1 MKRVGIDMNLLK
13 EQQEIVEILADGS
26 LENEQELLDGL
37 SGFLGQIIS
46 GKIVCF
52 WKESSE

>member
-13 EQQEIVEILADGS
+13 EQQEIVAILADRS
-26 LENEQELLDGL
+26 SEDEQELLDGL

-52 WKESSE
+52 WKETSE

>member
-13 EQQEIVEILADGS
+13 EQQEIVAILADRSSEG
-26 LENEQELLDGL
+26 EQELLDGL

-46 GKIVCF
+46 GQIVCF
-52 WKESSE
+52 WKETSE

>member
-13 EQQEIVEILADGS
+13 EQQEVVDILADRS
-26 LENEQELLDGL
+26 PEDEQELLDGL

-52 WKESSE
+52 WKDSSE

>member
-13 EQQEIVEILADGS
+13 EQQEIVDVLADRS
-26 LENEQELLDGL
+26 PEDEQELLDGL

-52 WKESSE
+52 WKETSE

>member
-13 EQQEIVEILADGS
+13 EQQEVVDILADRS
-26 LENEQELLDGL
+26 PEDEQELLDGL
-37 SGFLGQIIS
+37 SGFLSQIIS

-52 WKESSE
+52 WKDSSE